1 MEVEMTQ
8 IDVTD
13 YQPIFYPKS
22 IAVIGASNRGMGF
35 GSGFLRTHLSYGF
48 KGELY
53 PVNPKGG
60 EIMGLK
66 AYTNVDDIPGP
77 VDFAAIAIPANL
89 IPDAIRACAK
99 KGIKG
104 AEILAS
110 GFRESGQQGQI
121 LEDEIVQIARSKG
134 LRLIGPNCFGV
145 HSPAVHLTLL
155 PGSEFSTTP
164 GHVGL
169 ISQSGGGAC
178 DLVHM
183 SQGRGLSFSIVI
195 SCGNSCDIDAT
206 EMIRYFEA
214 DPKTRIIGA
223 YLEGVRD
230 GRSFFNA
237 LKSCARKKPVV
248 IMKGG
253 LSDEGYR
260 GTLGHTGSMAGTRQA
275 WEGAIKSAGAIMAHD
290 MRDLVECM
298 MAFNCLEG
306 FTGGGAGI
314 LAGGGARAVES
325 LDAASQFGIP
335 VPVLDQKTSA
345 EIQSFLPDVGG
356 KGGNPADLFGPGV
369 NAAVM
374 NPIMD
379 VMAKKNQI
387 AHLVMYAN
395 LFGPL
400 NMRRK
405 LAQPQKD
412 QNDIFQV
419 HQKIAEKA
427 LEIRQ
432 NTGKPLSVIL
442 LDCASNPEHAEI
454 EQGRFAVRNFYTT
467 RSIPCFDSGSQTFSV
482 LRRVGDYYRR
492 RDQDKE

>member
-1 MEVEMTQ
+1 MTQ
-8 IDVTD
+8 INVAD

-35 GSGFLRTHLSYGF
+35 GSGFLRTHLNYGF

-60 EIMGLK
+60 EIMGVK
-66 AYTNVDDIPGP
+66 AYAAIDDIPFP
-77 VDFAAIAIPANL
+77 VDFAAIAIPAGL
-89 IPDAIRACAK
+89 IPDAIRACVK

-110 GFRESGQQGQI
+110 GFKESGPEGQA
-121 LEDEIVQIARSKG
+121 LENEIVEIARAGG
-134 LRLIGPNCFGV
+134 LKLIGPNCFGV

-155 PGSEFSTTP
+155 PGGEFSTTP

-195 SCGNSCDIDAT
+195 SCGNSCDVDAT

-230 GRSFFNA
+230 GRAFFNA
-237 LKSCARKKPVV
+237 LKSCAQKKPVV

-260 GTLGHTGSMAGTRQA
+260 GTMGHTGSMAGTRQA
-275 WEGAIKSAGAIMAHD
+275 WEGAIKSAGAVMAYD
-290 MRDLVECM
+290 MRDLVECL

-306 FTGGGAGI
+306 YTGGGVGV
-314 LAGGGARAVES
+314 LAGGGSRAVES
-325 LDAASQFGIP
+325 LDAATRNGIP
-335 VPVLDQKTSA
+335 VPILDDETSA

-379 VMAKKNQI
+379 VMAKKDEI

-400 NMRRK
+400 NMMRK
-405 LAQPQKD
+405 MSQQQKE
-412 QNDIFQV
+412 QTDIFQV
-419 HQKIAEKA
+419 HQKIADKA
-427 LEIRQ
+427 IEIRTD
-432 NTGKPLSVIL
+432 TGKPLSVIL
-442 LDCASNPEHAEI
+442 LDCASNPEHSEI
-454 EQGRFAVRNFYTT
+454 EQGRFAVRYFYATKG
-467 RSIPCFDSGSQTFSV
+467 IPCFDSASQTFSI
-482 LRRVGDYYRR
+482 LRRVGDYYRG
-492 RDQDKE
+492 RDRNGG